1 MRETSDLW
9 GAIRAEGEQL
19 SAREDVLRGFVS
31 STVLEQPDLIASLSA
46 LLASKLDHGSV
57 PADRLRRLVQEAMLE
72 NSNLSAAVAADLA
85 AIQSRDPAAD
95 GFLTP
100 FLYYKGFHALEWHR
114 VSHWLWQCGRRDL
127 AFFLQSR
134 ISERLALD
142 IHPAVEIGQGV
153 FIDHATGIVIGE
165 TAVVGNEVSILHN
178 VTLGGTGKEHGD
190 RHPKIRDGVLLCAGV
205 KILGNVEI
213 GSCAK
218 VGAGSVV
225 LADVPPNATAVG
237 VPARVVGWGDGTPP
251 SLEMDQSL
259 PE

>member
-1 MRETSDLW
+1 MGDTSSLW
-9 GAIRAEGEQL
+9 NAIRAEAEQL
-19 SAREDVLRGFVS
+19 SAREQVLHGFVR
-31 STVLEQPDLIASLSA
+31 STVLDQPDLIASLSV
-46 LLASKLDHGSV
+46 LLARKLDHESI
-57 PADRLRRLVQEAMLE
+57 PADGLRRLVHEAMLE
-72 NSNLSAAVAADLA
+72 SSNFAAVAADLT
-85 AIQSRDPAAD
+85 AIETRDPAAE

-114 VSHWLWQCGRRDL
+114 VSHWLWQNGRQDL

-142 IHPAVEIGQGV
+142 IHPAVPIGQGV

-165 TAVVGNEVSILHN
+165 TAVVGNDVSILHD
-178 VTLGGTGKEHGD
+178 VTLGGTGKEQGD

-218 VGAGSVV
+218 IGAGSVV
-225 LADVPPNATAVG
+225 LADVPSNATAVG

-251 SLEMDQSL
+251 SLAMDQSL